1 MLYNLLQ
8 MRLKL
13 ILKKLFKTAEATGSW
28 IGKKIANKITN
39 PTKTLPK
46 NTSEIL
52 EAEAEIPTEKY
63 IYPEKRQQIK
73 FKTLFLKSSLCY
85 YSNAYTLFHRTTR
98 KLPEEEQTK

>member
-13 ILKKLFKTAEATGSW
+13 ILKKWFKTAEATGNW

-46 NTSEIL
+46 DTSEIL
-52 EAEAEIPTEKY
+52 ETETEIPTEKY
-63 IYPEKRQQIK
+63 IYPEKRQQNIAD
-73 FKTLFLKSSLCY
+73 LRLV
-85 YSNAYTLFHRTTR
+85 
-98 KLPEEEQTK
+98 

>member
-13 ILKKLFKTAEATGSW
+13 ILKNDSKLQKQQANELV
-28 IGKKIANKITN
+28 KKIANKITN

-52 EAEAEIPTEKY
+52 ETETEIPTEKY
-63 IYPEKRQQIK
+63 IYPEKRQQNIAD
-73 FKTLFLKSSLCY
+73 LRLV
-85 YSNAYTLFHRTTR
+85 
-98 KLPEEEQTK
+98 